1 MSLMSPS
8 GLWLLCVVAGIAVIY
23 FFRMPRRRFLVAD
36 LAPWLQVARAGK
48 RMSSERRAMI
58 SLVIQLAI
66 ALALVFAFARP
77 FFTGPE
83 GGRLELVLVN
93 LSASTRARDATPL
106 KVLAGL
112 EKSAPAGASR
122 LYIEKHALQIM
133 IRAMNP
139 GDRMTVI
146 GVGARTTIIS
156 SGESEPAVLERS
168 VSALEARNETAAFPS
183 ACQLAVELAKTERNV
198 RVTVIDDGS
207 TESADLAALNKLP
220 EAAGKIR
227 CVKVGKSAENVGIVG
242 FKSRKKFNSD
252 EIETTV
258 AIFNSARQPLKIP
271 VELYLD
277 GKVQRA
283 AIAEI
288 GAGGTEVV
296 NFSIDYRRGG
306 TLKARLAVQDAIQ
319 EDNEAVDF
327 LPPPHRMKVAL
338 VTREPMDEKAAND
351 YYLARVLRSD
361 TGVEGGF
368 LAAADYK
375 KIAQD
380 KTALKSQ
387 FEAIVFDNWAPPAGE
402 LPPCHALFVNAET
415 ADIPVTV
422 KGVLGDHPLIRKWDE
437 GYPLMN
443 YLNLRDVFLRRAKD
457 LQSND
462 KATDVVAEL
471 VSSPLILAREI
482 ERRKVAYL
490 GFNPADSDIQ
500 FKKELPLLVLNVFE
514 WFKRGVEPVT
524 QIVPGEAMSIP
535 IDSAW
540 KSVTVQPP
548 DDAAPQTIDI
558 PPDAE
563 NVMFFQTLRPGI
575 YRYKADAEKV
585 FAGGFAVNFG
595 SQRASNVSAADDIR
609 IGTVDERGGIA
620 NNRADAT
627 TLDALVEH
635 HASAGLWL
643 YFAAFALVLMVAE
656 NYLFHR
662 RIFF

>member
-1 MSLMSPS
+1 MSLMFPA
-8 GLWLLCVVAGIAVIY
+8 GLWLLCVAAGIAVIY
-23 FFRMPRRRFLVAD
+23 FLRMPRRRVLVAD

-48 RMSSERRAMI
+48 RMSSERRTMI
-58 SLVIQLAI
+58 SLAFQLAI
-66 ALALVFAFARP
+66 VLTLLFAFARP
-77 FFTGPE
+77 FFAGPD

-93 LSASTRARDATPL
+93 LSASTRARDDTPL
-106 KVLAGL
+106 KVLEGL
-112 EKSAPAGASR
+112 EKSAPAGPSR
-122 LYIEKHALQIM
+122 LDIEKGALQTM
-133 IRAMNP
+133 IRALNP

-156 SGESEPAVLERS
+156 SGESEPAVLDRD
-168 VSALEARNETAAFPS
+168 VSLLEARNETAAFAS
-183 ACQLAVELAKTERNV
+183 ACQLAVELAKNEKNV

-207 TESADLAALNKLP
+207 TDSADFTALNNLP
-220 EAAGKIR
+220 DAAGKIR

-252 EIETTV
+252 EIETAV
-258 AIFNSARQPLKIP
+258 SIFNSTRQPLKVP

-283 AIAEI
+283 TIAQI

-319 EDNEAVDF
+319 EDNEAIDF
-327 LPPPHRMKVAL
+327 LPAPHRMKVAL

-368 LAAADYK
+368 LAAADYQ
-375 KIAQD
+375 KISQD
-380 KTALKSQ
+380 KRALASQ
-387 FEAIVFDNWAPPAGE
+387 FEAVVFDNWAPSAGE

-415 ADIPVTV
+415 SEIPVVV
-422 KGVLGDHPLIRKWDE
+422 KGVLGDKPLIRKWDE
-437 GYPLMN
+437 GHPLMN

-457 LQSND
+457 LQFND
-462 KATDVVAEL
+462 RTTDVVAEL
-471 VSSPLILAREI
+471 VSSPLILAREL
-482 ERRKVAYL
+482 ERHKLVYL
-490 GFNPADSDIQ
+490 GFNPSDSDIQ
-500 FKKELPLLVLNVFE
+500 FKKELPLFVLNAFE

-524 QIVPGEAMSIP
+524 QIAPGEAMSIP
-535 IDSAW
+535 VDSSW
-540 KSVTVQPP
+540 KSVTVQLP
-548 DDAAPQTIDI
+548 DNGTPQTLDV
-558 PPDAE
+558 PPGAE
-563 NVMFFQTLRPGI
+563 NIMFFDTFRPGI
-575 YRYKADAEKV
+575 YRYKGDAETT
-585 FAGGFAVNFG
+585 ATRGFAVNFG
-595 SQRASNVSAADDIR
+595 SGRASNLSAADAIR
-609 IGTVDERGGIA
+609 IGTVDERGAIL

-627 TLDALVEH
+627 SLNTLVEH
-635 HASAGLWL
+635 HASASLWA
-643 YFAAFALVLMVAE
+643 YFAALACALMVAE